1 MRAWTLAL
9 LPAIAML
16 VALGA
21 GDAAPASSERWFEV
35 IVAGRPAG
43 WTRSAERAVPE
54 GWRTESETRLR
65 LRRGTTII
73 DMTTS
78 GWMVETAQGA
88 PVSGGRTQAGSGQS
102 QRVTWRY
109 APEAIEERT
118 VDVDRILDRKLPAPP
133 ADALG
138 PRAAEAVASAKR
150 ASGAATIEQWIFEP
164 AQGAAPQRVRA
175 VREERETIRVS
186 GEPVVATRWRLEGP
200 MVPPGAREWRGDDG
214 ELLRSLVPTGL
225 GSIESVRSN
234 AERAAQSLDRAGA
247 GPEVMVA
254 SFVQPDRPMS
264 DPARL
269 RRATFRIQ
277 ATEGLAPA
285 ACGAQTVVR
294 EGDAWRVT
302 VDLDAPSSA
311 ATDIER
317 SDSAF
322 KAASPMINSRD
333 PMVIALASRT
343 LADAPPDPRIRA
355 ERLRRATGA
364 SLPRKN
370 LSSALASASE
380 ALRTQAGDCTEH
392 AVLLAALLRSQGIP
406 SRVVAGLVWCQEF
419 AGRRDVFGWH
429 LWTQALIDGRWI
441 DLDATLPGD
450 GVPFH
455 PGHIAFVST
464 ALSDPASDPALVRLV
479 SALGALKIEV
489 IDGAN

>member
-1 MRAWTLAL
+1 MRALTLAL

-16 VALGA
+16 VAFRA
-21 GDAAPASSERWFEV
+21 GDASPAPTERWFEV
-35 IVAGRPAG
+35 TVAGRPAG
-43 WTRSAERAVPE
+43 WTRAVERRVPE

-65 LRRGTTII
+65 LRRGPTILDMSTT
-73 DMTTS
+73 
-78 GWMVETAQGA
+78 GWMLENERGA

-118 VDVDRILDRKLPAPP
+118 IDVDRILDRKLPAPP
-133 ADALG
+133 ADAVG
-138 PRAAEAVASAKR
+138 PHAADVTADAQRAA
-150 ASGAATIEQWIFEP
+150 GAATIEQWIFEP

-175 VREERETIRVS
+175 VREERETIRVA

-214 ELLRSLVPTGL
+214 GLLRSVVPTGL
-225 GSIESVRSN
+225 GSIESVRST

-254 SFVQPDRPMS
+254 SFAQPDRPMS

-269 RRATFRIQ
+269 RRASFRIR
-277 ATEGLAPA
+277 AAEGLDPT
-285 ACGAQTVVR
+285 ACGAQSVSR

-302 VDLDAPSSA
+302 VDLDAPA
-311 ATDIER
+311 GQATEIER
-317 SDSAF
+317 SDAAF
-322 KAASPMINSRD
+322 RAASPMIDSGD
-333 PMVIALASRT
+333 PMVRALAART
-343 LADAPPDPRIRA
+343 LADAPADPRIRA

-364 SLPRKN
+364 ALPRKN
-370 LSSALASASE
+370 LSSALASASD
-380 ALRTQAGDCTEH
+380 ALRTQSGDCTEH

-406 SRVVAGLVWCQEF
+406 SRVVAGLVWCDSF
-419 AGRRDVFGWH
+419 AGRREVFGWH

-450 GVPFH
+450 GAPFH
-455 PGHIAFVST
+455 PGHIAFVAT

-489 IDGAN
+489 LDGAR